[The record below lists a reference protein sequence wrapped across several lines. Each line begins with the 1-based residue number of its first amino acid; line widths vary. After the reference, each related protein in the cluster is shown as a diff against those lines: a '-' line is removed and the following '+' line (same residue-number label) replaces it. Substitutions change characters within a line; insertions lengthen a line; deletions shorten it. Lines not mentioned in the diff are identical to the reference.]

1 MVMRFA
7 AALPVLV
14 LAAPA
19 WAADIAVP
27 STPTAVTVFPDRAT
41 VTRSGQA
48 RIPAGAHTLVLD
60 GLPANLVEQSL
71 RVSGSGPAGLLI
83 GSVESKVVTQTDLA
97 NEQERVLSQKLVE
110 LRDQRRL
117 VEAQAKALQLRQG
130 FIESLSRTAAE
141 GLKGEKADGQMRI
154 DQWQQA
160 WMGLQ
165 SGSEQTLKEI
175 VQQEIA
181 LRGIDEQIRKA
192 EADLRAIRTG
202 AKAAMRVRVA
212 IEAPKDGAM
221 TVAVEYQVPG
231 ASWGPVYDARLATE
245 SGKLSLTQ
253 YGVVRQRTGED
264 WSEVALTLSTAK
276 PAQGSQ
282 MPDLSPWWIQFE
294 APMPPASAVRT
305 RSMAP
310 MSAPAPAPM
319 AKMEADAGA
328 MAEAAPVPV
337 QQRTA
342 EVVSSEFA
350 AEYRIPGKVGVPA
363 DSADH
368 RFAIAS
374 QEMAASL
381 SARVVPKVDPRA
393 YLHAEIKV
401 EGEAPT
407 LPGPVSLYRDGTY
420 IGNGRLAS
428 FKPGDTAELSFGVDE
443 KVTVQHLPQ
452 RGQSGEQGFLS
463 KEKRIERRVRTNLA
477 NLHGRPLKIVVYD
490 QLPVSRAEDL
500 KVAVLDKETTPGYAK
515 DIQDRP
521 GVLAWTWE
529 AKPGEKKT
537 IDFGYAVTYPT
548 DKVPAGL

>member
-1 MVMRFA
+1 MRLA
-7 AALPVLV
+7 AALPVVL

-19 WAADIAVP
+19 WAADITVP

-48 RIPAGAHTLVLD
+48 KIPAGAHTLVLD

-71 RVSGSGPAGLLI
+71 RVTGSGPAGLLI
-83 GSVESKVVTQTDLA
+83 GSVDSKVVTQQDLV
-97 NEQERVLSQKLVE
+97 NEQERVLAQKLAE

-117 VEAQAKALQLRQG
+117 VEAQAKALQLRQA
-130 FIESLSRTAAE
+130 FIESLARSAAE
-141 GLKGEKADGQMRI
+141 GLKGENADGQMRI

-175 VQQEIA
+175 VQQDIA
-181 LRGIDEQIRKA
+181 LRGIDEQIRKT
-192 EADLRAIRTG
+192 ETDLRSIRTG

-212 IEAPKDGAM
+212 IESPKDGAM

-245 SGKLSLTQ
+245 SGKLSLAQFGT
-253 YGVVRQRTGED
+253 VRQRTGED
-264 WSEVALTLSTAK
+264 WSDVALTLSTAK

-282 MPDLSPWWIQFE
+282 MPDLTPWWIQFE
-294 APMPPASAVRT
+294 APMPPAAMRT
-305 RSMAP
+305 RSVAP
-310 MSAPAPAPM
+310 MAAPAPAPM
-319 AKMEADAGA
+319 AKMEMEAGA
-328 MAEAAPVPV
+328 AAVPEAAPAEH
-337 QQRTA
+337 RTA
-342 EVVSSEFA
+342 DVVASEFA
-350 AEYRIPGKVGVPA
+350 AEYRIAGKVSVPA

-368 RFAIAS
+368 RFAIS
-374 QEMAASL
+374 HQDMAANL
-381 SARVVPKVDPRA
+381 SARVVPKIDPRA

-420 IGNGRLAS
+420 IGGGRLAS
-428 FKPGDTAELSFGVDE
+428 FKPGDTADLSFGVDE
-443 KVTVQHLPQ
+443 KVTVQYLPQ

-463 KEKRIERRVRTNLA
+463 KEKRIERRFRTSLA
-477 NLHGRPLKIVVYD
+477 NLHGRPLKIMLYD
-490 QLPVSRAEDL
+490 QIPVSRAEEM
-500 KVAVLDKETTPGYAK
+500 KVAVLDKDTTPGYAK

-521 GVLAWTWE
+521 GILAWTWD

-548 DKVPAGL
+548 DKVPSGL